1 MKKVLSIAIASAFT
15 LSLSACA
22 IGNNRANDL
31 NRTGINSGIDTRRI
45 SESNDITSRNVNYGD
60 GVYTGYGDA
69 YNNGNEMAV
78 VEIRD
83 GRISNINLYNIKQQ
97 GRTNNA
103 SIAGGTGQTGA
114 GTKIDNQTGT
124 DVGARNETITDYKF
138 TPGNI
143 GINTPGN
150 TAGNTT
156 GNAIVGR
163 DTTGTPV
170 GAALDGVR
178 TNLTNMMIRDQRYDV
193 SITNADV
200 NLASTINNWKLA
212 VRRALDQARI

>member
-1 MKKVLSIAIASAFT
+1 MKKILSIT
-15 LSLSACA
+15 LLLSSCA
-22 IGNNRANDL
+22 MGNRRINDRNRV
-31 NRTGINSGIDTRRI
+31 GINGDINTRRI
-45 SESNDITSRNVNYGD
+45 SESNDITNRNVNYGD

-69 YNNGNEMAV
+69 YGNGNEMAV

-83 GRISNINLYNIKQQ
+83 GRIANINLYNIKQQ
-97 GRTNNA
+97 GRTSNA
-103 SIAGGTGQTGA
+103 SIAGGTGQTGTGPAGA

-138 TPGNI
+138 TPGNM

-150 TAGNTT
+150 TVGNAT

-163 DTTGTPV
+163 NTTGTPV

-193 SITNADV
+193 NITNTDV